1 MSIIRRNS
9 VSSFLGTI
17 LQLPFILLLSLML
30 LSADFVSA
38 KADREALQ
46 STLSAQRE
54 SDREADVCAVMA
66 KEIDALKREIDQS
79 RERVGMFKALL
90 TGDLSEYFQP
100 EEILRAFQLDSSQL
114 RAEQQRLQM
123 KQQAL
128 LKSQQTP
135 EPPAGCRSLER
146 EWQTLHRDKQQ
157 TELQLTELSL
167 DILQTGPI
175 HREFLRKQ
183 LALLERLY
191 QIRTKISSLQDAA
204 VALQKN
210 QTEQA
215 SQAENQRESVVAAEQ
230 LVQLEELSSKE
241 IQRIKTWAGL
251 TLNSQDK
258 LDVLNRFWLESVTRD
273 TRRFDKTMARILSSD
288 NTADSRISEIGQMLG
303 AVSEDLRLGITQW
316 RNQML
321 KEAGWSAFFLQLLK
335 PEDFFPSIYYE
346 LKMAPAVLWQRL
358 STPAIQAYQEAAEQE
373 VLTSMLTSWILQVL
387 GLVILVS
394 ILIRSAAQATSWLAG
409 LQQQWLGKLESATG
423 HSILSGL
430 FWMLKPN
437 ASWIYILLVAQAST
451 LVFADDWQ
459 ILNLLAPLATLYAAF
474 RALRIILEWGFSRT
488 YTRSGLFLSNHTS
501 EQLVADS
508 QRMTWTV
515 VYIAFAWTLVYAI
528 GGGYSLYLVSLL
540 ALILFFSVLWL
551 LMFKHATAVNKL
563 THQVLGLKLDVAA
576 GERSWWLRG
585 LSKLAWPFIFG
596 VAQLLDILYSLN
608 QKLMVFD
615 MYRSFSVKLLRV
627 RLDSKAEETDD
638 EDDGAEPDQNY
649 SDWMLREAPDNLL
662 FDVGDV
668 SSLLTP
674 LKHWYSEKTDENLMV
689 VIGESGSGKST
700 LVRRLPG
707 MWTDTPVKVLD
718 VQAKTIEPQ
727 VIFDQIADTLG
738 IERFSDIAGLVRQDA
753 QIIPQVLVIDSAHNL
768 FLAEVGYLRAYKAL
782 LECMNAHL
790 ENVFWLVVMHSPSWN
805 YLNCVFSRE
814 QRISHVFKM
823 PRWSPMDIRKLILS
837 RHQGGRRRLKYNE
850 MLLSAAAS
858 SESSSVRAAD
868 SRVFNILWEQ
878 CGGNPLA
885 AIELWLNAVK
895 VKGRVAEVGVPQRP
909 PSNLLNGLKDDLF
922 FVYTAI
928 VAHSELSTA
937 EIMRVTHFSEP
948 VVRHAIKQGIN
959 LGMIIRDESKRYKVD
974 PYWYG
979 TLSGF
984 LHRKNMLWD

>member
-1 MSIIRRNS
+1 MHIIIRNMATALIGVCLQLSILLTLFSGILAVGIAAAEQQADECIGPNAELEDLRRDVQALAARIDS
-9 VSSFLGTI
+9 YTGIQAGRIPDRAVSGQLFRVALDQPTQVQAEIQRLELRRQSLSTAASPPDLPEKCRYLEKDWQALLQKKQQAELKLTQLSLEI
-17 LQLPFILLLSLML
+17 LQLN
-30 LSADFVSA
+30 
-38 KADREALQ
+38 
-46 STLSAQRE
+46 
-54 SDREADVCAVMA
+54 
-66 KEIDALKREIDQS
+66 
-79 RERVGMFKALL
+79 
-90 TGDLSEYFQP
+90 
-100 EEILRAFQLDSSQL
+100 QL
-114 RAEQQRLQM
+114 R
-123 KQQAL
+123 
-128 LKSQQTP
+128 
-135 EPPAGCRSLER
+135 
-146 EWQTLHRDKQQ
+146 
-157 TELQLTELSL
+157 
-167 DILQTGPI
+167 
-175 HREFLRKQ
+175 REFLQRQ
-183 LALLERLY
+183 LALQERLFDI
-191 QIRTKISSLQDAA
+191 QEQVTSGLRGASDQEQSSEDQL
-204 VALQKN
+204 VLLQKMAAK
-210 QTEQA
+210 EQVLLQ
-215 SQAENQRESVVAAEQ
+215 SWWQ
-230 LVQLEELSSKE
+230 LTLSS
-241 IQRIKTWAGL
+241 
-251 TLNSQDK
+251 QDQIDK
-258 LDVLNRFWLESVTRD
+258 VNRFWLQTLIRD
-273 TRRFDKTMARILSSD
+273 AERVDTLSSHTLSGLESQD
-288 NTADSRISEIGQMLG
+288 VQIAEIGQRLADVHRHILLG
-303 AVSEDLRLGITQW
+303 LTEW
-316 RNQML
+316 RNQIL
-321 KEAGWSAFFLQLLK
+321 KQAGWSTIILQVIE
-335 PEDFFPSIYYE
+335 PQDFFPGLYHE
-346 LKMAPAVLWQRL
+346 LKMAPAVLWHRVSQ
-358 STPAIQAYQEAAEQE
+358 PGIQTYREAVRQDT
-373 VLTSMLTSWILQVL
+373 LTATLTSWILQLFGLLIL
-387 GLVILVS
+387 GSL
-394 ILIRSAAQATSWLAG
+394 LIRSAAQATSWLAG

-451 LVFADDWQ
+451 LVFADHWH

-488 YTRSGLFLSNHTS
+488 YTRSGLFLSNHMS
-501 EQLVADS
+501 EQLVVDS
-508 QRMTWTV
+508 QRMTWIV
-515 VYIAFAWTLVYAI
+515 VYLGFSWALAYAS
-528 GGGYSLYLVSLL
+528 GGGYLLYLVSLL
-540 ALILFFSVLWL
+540 ALFLFVGVLWL
-551 LMFKHATAVNKL
+551 LMLKHASAVNKL
-563 THQVLGLKLDVAA
+563 TYQVLGLKLDVAA
-576 GERSWWLRG
+576 DERSWWLRW
-585 LSKLAWPFIFG
+585 LSKLTWPFIFLL
-596 VAQLLDILYSLN
+596 VQLLDILYSLN

-627 RLDSKAEETDD
+627 RLDSKVEEVE
-638 EDDGAEPDQNY
+638 EDDGAEPDQSY

-662 FDVGDV
+662 FDIGDV

-674 LKHWYSEKTDENLMV
+674 LKNWYSEKTDENLMV

-700 LVRRLPG
+700 LIRRLPG
-707 MWTDTPVKVLD
+707 MWTDSPVKVLD
-718 VQAKTIEPQ
+718 VQPKTIEPQ
-727 VIFDQIADTLG
+727 LIFDQIADSLG
-738 IERFSDIAGLVRQDA
+738 IERFTDVAGLVRQDA
-753 QIIPQVLVIDSAHNL
+753 NITPQVLVIDSAHNL
-768 FLAEVGYLRAYKAL
+768 FLAEVGYLSAYKAL

-814 QRISHVFKM
+814 QRITHVFKM